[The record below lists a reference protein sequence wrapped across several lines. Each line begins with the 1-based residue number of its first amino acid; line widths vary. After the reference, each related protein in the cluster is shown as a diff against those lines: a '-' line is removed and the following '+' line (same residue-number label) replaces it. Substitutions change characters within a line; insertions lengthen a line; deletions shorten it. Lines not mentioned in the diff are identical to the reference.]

1 MRVEQFH
8 IFLYGA
14 LLFAGA
20 WGISQAVSSTSVKL
34 HLRAIF
40 LALGLGF
47 IVVPGHGE
55 FVVAPVLACFV
66 PPLRSHLII
75 LGGIFFFIW
84 WAVAFGLLKWL
95 THPIWTPPKSKETD
109 R

>member
-1 MRVEQFH
+1 MRIEQIHLF
-8 IFLYGA
+8 FYGA
-14 LLFAGA
+14 FLFACV
-20 WGISQAVSSTSVKL
+20 WGITLAISSAQVKL

-40 LALGLGF
+40 LALSLGF

-55 FVVAPVLACFV
+55 IIIAPILATFT

-75 LGGIFFFIW
+75 LGCVFFLIC
-84 WAVAFGLLKWL
+84 WAVTLGLLKRL
-95 THPIWTPPKSKETD
+95 THHSSGM